1 MIKTFTTISLF
12 LEGEKKREQKLK
24 EDAKIKREKQ
34 KLKQLDKNNLKG
46 DEIANKKNED
56 GIVLDNNVNDAE
68 INNN

>member
-68 INNN
+68 IINN